1 MKILY
6 HHRTA
11 SKDGQDVHITELVA
25 ALRGLG
31 HDVRVVSPSGDDG
44 GPKDGA
50 MGGSRGGL
58 ARLRAFVPD
67 ACLPLAAKAYEFVFT
82 RRLVREGGALQADVL
97 YERHALFNHCGV
109 RAAQRLRIPL
119 LLEVN
124 SPLAREEAAL
134 RRLDDAEAARRDE
147 VATIARADA
156 VFAVT
161 GVLKRILVEDGV
173 PEERIHV
180 VQNGI
185 DPTRFFA
192 PRDPNAKQ
200 AFGVAGKLVL
210 GFIGFPR
217 PWHGLDRVVRVLAQ
231 APSPELAR
239 AVLLI
244 GGEGPAIAP
253 LLELARSLG
262 VADRVVVHGVVARAD
277 VPRFIDAFDVA
288 LQPKATPYASPL
300 KLFEYLARGCA
311 VVAPAQENITEVV
324 TDGDS
329 AALFAED
336 DDADFARV
344 LRALCGDADL
354 RRRLAARGPALIAE
368 RGLTWPGNAAKVA
381 AVANALLER
390 RAAARGAR

>member
-11 SKDGQDVHITELVA
+11 SRDGQEVHITELVG

-31 HDVRVVSPSGDDG
+31 HEVRVVSPSGDDG
-44 GPKDGA
+44 GGSAGA
-50 MGGSRGGL
+50 MGGNRGGL
-58 ARLRAFVPD
+58 ARLRALVPD
-67 ACLPLAAKAYEFVFT
+67 ALMPLAARAYEFVFT
-82 RRLVREGGALQADVL
+82 RRLVREGRALGADVL

-109 RAAQRLRIPL
+109 RAAAKLGVPL

-124 SPLAREEAAL
+124 SPLAREEEAL
-134 RRLDDAEAARRDE
+134 ARLEDAEAVRRDE

-173 PEERIHV
+173 PADRVHV
-180 VQNGI
+180 VQNGV
-185 DPTRFFA
+185 DPARFFA
-192 PRDPNAKQ
+192 PRDPDAKR

-231 APSPELAR
+231 ARSSELAN

-253 LLELARSLG
+253 LLELARGLG
-262 VADRVVVHGVVARAD
+262 VADRIVVHGVVDRGD
-277 VPRFIDAFDVA
+277 VPRFLDAFDVA

-311 VVAPAQENITEVV
+311 VVAPAQANITEVV
-324 TDGDS
+324 ADGDG

-336 DDADFARV
+336 DDVDFARV
-344 LRALCGDADL
+344 LLRVCGDEAL
-354 RRRLAARGPALIAE
+354 RARLAARGPELIRE
-368 RGLTWPGNAAKVA
+368 RGLTWPGNAAKVV
-381 AVANALLER
+381 AVARDLIER
-390 RAAARGAR
+390 RTTHGAAR

>member
-11 SKDGQDVHITELVA
+11 SRDGQEVHITELVG

-31 HDVRVVSPSGDDG
+31 HEVRVVSPSGGDDG
-44 GPKDGA
+44 GGA
-50 MGGSRGGL
+50 MGGNRGGL
-58 ARLRAFVPD
+58 ARLRALVPD
-67 ACLPLAAKAYEFVFT
+67 ALMPLAARAYEFVFT
-82 RRLVREGGALQADVL
+82 RRLVREGRAFCADVL

-109 RAAQRLRIPL
+109 RAAAKLGVPL

-124 SPLAREEAAL
+124 SPLAREEQAL
-134 RRLDDAEAARRDE
+134 RHLEDADAVRRDE

-173 PEERIHV
+173 PQERVHV
-180 VQNGI
+180 VQNGV
-185 DPTRFFA
+185 DPVRFFA
-192 PRDPNAKQ
+192 PRDPDAKR

-217 PWHGLDRVVRVLAQ
+217 PWHGLDRVVRVLAR
-231 APSPELAR
+231 SPELAN
-239 AVLLI
+239 AVLLV

-253 LLELARSLG
+253 LLELARELG
-262 VADRVVVHGVVARAD
+262 VADRVVVHGVVDRND
-277 VPRFIDAFDVA
+277 VPRFLDAFDVA

-311 VVAPAQENITEVV
+311 VIAPAQANITEVV
-324 TDGDS
+324 ADGDS
-329 AALFAED
+329 AALFTED
-336 DDADFARV
+336 DDVDFARV
-344 LRALCGDADL
+344 LLRVCSDAAWRA
-354 RRRLAARGPALIAE
+354 RLAARGPALIVE

-381 AVANALLER
+381 AVARALLDR
-390 RAAARGAR
+390 RAARGAGR